1 MTFPSLLFSALAVL
15 PSDRLAM
22 ADRLFDRGDFAAAKA
37 EYAALAGAEGVEGDE
52 LKYRLAECARMSG
65 DLKAARAAYG
75 ELLARYPL
83 SRHAARA
90 RLMRALAGTEAEKL
104 EELKLLDT
112 ASTPAPIRA
121 TALYHLGVAKKDADM
136 LLRAVKLDPKGRYAQ
151 YAKFRH
157 ASLVAD
163 DPDPAVR
170 RQAVG
175 ELMEIHFGKDE
186 KLAREALYLAA
197 TRSYGDKR
205 YSEASSLFRR
215 YMKVYS
221 KDDRLASA
229 RTMAAWSDYMSG
241 KYADAAA
248 LCGDGSDDDSAYL
261 LGACA
266 YSTGDFA
273 KAKALMLSYLEKF
286 PSGRYRRSVELPP
299 ARMDFEAAEK
309 GDDASRAVEAA
320 KRGVALSNGVTD
332 RMRLAWAYEKAK
344 RDDAASKESS
354 AIARDFASTDD
365 AAEALFRKAMID
377 VRARRW
383 SAAELSLAE
392 ALSSGKN
399 ARRKAESLYWRGVA
413 AGMLGHEAE
422 SVGFLKEA
430 LGIGLS
436 LDQSREARLMVADAD
451 LAAGRKDAAREAYSK
466 LVAEGACDRMSASKS
481 RTVGRFLLSEAS
493 RLGDCEEAEGARSAA
508 KACARAM
515 VVRADTPEWRQS
527 AYALLGAAEESAGEY
542 TSAVESYRKC
552 MAEPVRTEDTRAASL
567 ALGILESKAGMHG
580 DADRMLKEA
589 VKLNASD
596 AARRGSAYLWLARN
610 CEAMTDY
617 RGACAYAT
625 VVVTLFDD
633 DELVG
638 EAAKIV
644 EAHPEGAK

>member
-1 MTFPSLLFSALAVL
+1 
-15 PSDRLAM
+15 M
-22 ADRLFDRGDFAAAKA
+22 ADRLFDRGEFAAART
-37 EYAALAGAEGVEGDE
+37 EYAALEGADGVEDDE
-52 LKYRLAECARMSG
+52 IKYRLAECARMAG
-65 DLKAARAAYG
+65 DQKAARAAYG
-75 ELLARYPL
+75 ELLARHPL

-90 RLMRALAGTEAEKL
+90 RLMMALSGTEEEKL
-104 EELKLLDT
+104 AELKLLDT
-112 ASTPAPIRA
+112 DSTPAPIRA
-121 TALYHLGVAKKDADM
+121 TALYHLGVATKDADM
-136 LLRAVKLDPKGRYAQ
+136 LQRSVKLDPKGRYAP

-163 DPDPAVR
+163 NPDPAVR
-170 RQAVG
+170 RQAIG
-175 ELMEIHFGKDE
+175 ELMELHFGKDA

-197 TRSYGDKR
+197 TRSYSDKR
-205 YSEASSLFRR
+205 YGEASSLFRR
-215 YMKVYS
+215 YMKVYP
-221 KDDRLASA
+221 KDERISMA

-241 KYADAAA
+241 KYADAVA

-273 KAKALMLSYLEKF
+273 KAKALMHSYLEKF
-286 PSGRYRRSVELPP
+286 PAGRYRRSVELPL
-299 ARMDFEAAEK
+299 ARMDFDAAEK
-309 GDDASRAVEAA
+309 EDDASKAVEAA
-320 KRGVALSNGVTD
+320 KRGVALSNGVAD

-344 RDDAASKESS
+344 RDDEAATEYA

-365 AAEALFRKAMID
+365 AAEALFRKAMVD

-383 SAAELSLAE
+383 SAAELALAE

-430 LGIGLS
+430 LGLGLS
-436 LDQSREARLMVADAD
+436 LDQSREARLMIADAD
-451 LAAGRKDAAREAYSK
+451 IAAGRKDAAREAYVK

-481 RTVGRFLLSEAS
+481 RSVGRFLLSEAEG
-493 RLGDCEEAEGARSAA
+493 LGDDAAAEGARSAA

-515 VVRADTPEWRQS
+515 IVRADTPEWRQ
-527 AYALLGAAEESAGEY
+527 AAFALLGAVEESAGEY
-542 TSAVESYRKC
+542 TAAVESYRKC
-552 MAEPVRTEDTRAASL
+552 MAEPVRTEETRAVSL
-567 ALGILESKAGMHG
+567 ALGILETKAGMHG
-580 DADRMLKEA
+580 DADRTLKEA

-596 AARRGSAYLWLARN
+596 AARRGQAYLWLARN
-610 CEAMTDY
+610 CESMTDY

-638 EAAKIV
+638 EASKIV
-644 EAHPEGAK
+644 QAHPEGAQ

>member
-1 MTFPSLLFSALAVL
+1 MTLASLLLSALAVL
-15 PSDRLAM
+15 PSDRMAM
-22 ADRLFDRGDFAAAKA
+22 ADRLFDRGEYAAARS
-37 EYAALAGAEGVEGDE
+37 EYAALRGAEGVAADE
-52 LKYRLAECARMSG
+52 LEYRLAECARMTG
-65 DLKAARAAYG
+65 DRKSARAAYG
-75 ELLARYPL
+75 ELLAKHPL

-90 RLMRALAGTEAEKL
+90 RLMRALAGTEAEKVD
-104 EELKLLDT
+104 ELKLLDT
-112 ASTPAPIRA
+112 DSTPAPIRA
-121 TALYHLGVAKKDADM
+121 TALYHLGVAKNDAGA
-136 LLRAVKLDPKGRYAQ
+136 LARSVKLDPKGRYAP

-163 DPDPAVR
+163 DPDPSVR

-205 YSEASSLFRR
+205 YGEASSLFRR
-215 YMKVYS
+215 YMKVYP
-221 KDDRLASA
+221 KDERSSSA
-229 RTMAAWSDYMSG
+229 KTMAAWSDYMSG

-248 LCGDGSDDDSAYL
+248 LCGDGADDDSAYL

-286 PSGRYRRSVELPP
+286 PSGRYRRSVELPL
-299 ARMDFEAAEK
+299 ARMDFDAAEK

-320 KRGVALSNGVTD
+320 KRGVALSNGVAD

-344 RDDAASKESS
+344 RDDEAVSEYAAV
-354 AIARDFASTDD
+354 ARDFASTDD

-377 VRARRW
+377 IRARRW

-392 ALSSGKN
+392 ALSSGRN

-430 LGIGLS
+430 LGLGLS
-436 LDQSREARLMVADAD
+436 LDQSREARLMIADAD
-451 LAAGRKDAAREAYSK
+451 LAAGRLDAAREAYVK
-466 LVAEGACDRMSASKS
+466 LVKEGACDRMSASKT
-481 RTVGRFLLSEAS
+481 RTVGRFLLSEAGK
-493 RLGDCEEAEGARSAA
+493 LGDGDAAEAARDAA
-508 KACARAM
+508 KACARSM
-515 VVRADTPEWRQS
+515 VVRADSPEWKQA
-527 AYALLGAAEESAGEY
+527 AYALLGSAEESAGEY
-542 TSAVESYRKC
+542 TAAIESYRKC
-552 MAEPVRTEDTRAASL
+552 MAEQVRTEETREASL
-567 ALGILESKAGMHG
+567 ALGVLESKAGMHG
-580 DADRMLKEA
+580 DADRTLKEA
-589 VKLNASD
+589 VKLNSSD
-596 AARRGSAYLWLARN
+596 AARRGRAYLWLAKN
-610 CEAMTDY
+610 CESMTDY

-633 DELVG
+633 EALVDE
-638 EAAKIV
+638 ASKIV
-644 EAHPEGAK
+644 QAHPEGAK